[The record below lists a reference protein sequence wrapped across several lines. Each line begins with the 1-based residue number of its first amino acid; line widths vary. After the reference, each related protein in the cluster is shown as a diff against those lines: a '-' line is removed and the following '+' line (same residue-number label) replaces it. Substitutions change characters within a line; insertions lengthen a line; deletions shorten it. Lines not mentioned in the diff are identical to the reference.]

1 MFNTSI
7 NKFTYINQNQVER
20 FKNTE
25 RKKVMLYNAIKE
37 FSKRI
42 STTKAAES
50 CGNDPIAKLFLAL
63 KKKGITVKVDPKD
76 NLHIEC
82 GYKREAIIKRVEK
95 CIKIEGEWENLDY
108 VVLETKEYHLKFRTT
123 LEGWVFCNTRKLG
136 ESSYVIHT
144 TDDSEL
150 PKFLTC

>member
-1 MFNTSI
+1 
-7 NKFTYINQNQVER
+7 
-20 FKNTE
+20 
-25 RKKVMLYNAIKE
+25 MLYNTIKE

-82 GYKREAIIKRVEK
+82 GYKREALVKRVEK
-95 CIKIEGEWENLDY
+95 YVKIEGEWENLDY

-123 LEGWVFCNTRKLG
+123 LDGWVFCNTKKLD
-136 ESSYVIHT
+136 SYVIRI

-150 PKFLTC
+150 PKWIWDLKQLITETLSANLKD